1 MKREEEGR
9 IALVLDLPGI
19 SRINYSLTAIFKIL
33 IQLSNADL
41 DVSLCVYPHPP
52 TDSTCK
58 PENPSYKFWSV
69 FLSRTALFC
78 CSLCSEYGWKLLAL
92 IILSIPFELC

>member
-1 MKREEEGR
+1 MGGEKQSPCGGF
-9 IALVLDLPGI
+9 AWNVQNQLFT
-19 SRINYSLTAIFKIL
+19 YSYFLIL

-41 DVSLCVYPHPP
+41 DASLCVYPHPP

-78 CSLCSEYGWKLLAL
+78 CSLCSEYG
-92 IILSIPFELC
+92 